1 MFSSVMIFSS
11 AQASCPYIYVLGFIY
26 IYIIYLDFEICR
38 ANNFFL
44 FALQS
49 TGPRL
54 RMLPE
59 LLAKHPYEGPDYD
72 AECEIDSG
80 TPSRFTRGQLESMLQ
95 ASPYT

>member
-1 MFSSVMIFSS
+1 MYVHIYTYIYLKFAGLIIFSS
-11 AQASCPYIYVLGFIY
+11 
-26 IYIIYLDFEICR
+26 
-38 ANNFFL
+38 FFT
-44 FALQS
+44 LQF

-59 LLAKHPYEGPDYD
+59 LLAKHPYECPDYD

-95 ASPYT
+95 ASPYTY